1 MAEFL
6 ERNLFKTIVEK
17 TPLIS
22 IDFVIENKR
31 GHILLGKRLNLPA
44 RNYWFVPG
52 GRIRKDE
59 TISSA
64 FTRLALD
71 ELNVKATF
79 DSANFIAP
87 YEHFYTDN
95 FSGDD
100 FSTHYVVL
108 AYKLNLDIDLSQ
120 LPNKQH
126 DNYNWFE
133 IDQLLSSPD
142 VHENTKN
149 YFLK

>member
-44 RNYWFVPG
+44 KNYWFVPG

-71 ELNVKATF
+71 ELNVNATF
-79 DSANFIAP
+79 NSAD
-87 YEHFYTDN
+87 FYCT
-95 FSGDD
+95 
-100 FSTHYVVL
+100 L
-108 AYKLNLDIDLSQ
+108 
-120 LPNKQH
+120 
-126 DNYNWFE
+126 
-133 IDQLLSSPD
+133 
-142 VHENTKN
+142 
-149 YFLK
+149 